1 MNTALEITGL
11 CKNYDAFALKNVS
24 FRLPAGYIM
33 GLVGQNGA
41 GKTTLIK
48 LILNLLLRDAG
59 EIRVF
64 GLDNISHEVEVRAR
78 IGFVHEVPSYYGYLT
93 LEKMKSLISPFRR
106 QWDEPLFQRLCHEF
120 ELPLKKK
127 ISALS
132 RGMIMKFS
140 LALALSHDAELLVLD
155 EPTTGLDP
163 VFRRELLERLS
174 ALIQDEGKAV
184 LFSTQITSDLD
195 RIADY
200 ITYILNG
207 EILFSSTREEISEKW
222 AIVRGDSSL
231 LDAETRK
238 MFRSVLMG
246 EAGFRALTAD
256 AAQARRR
263 FEGKA
268 AVIEKASLDDMMFHL
283 SRRNGCDYPVS

>member
-11 CKNYDAFALKNVS
+11 CKNYGAFALKNVS
-24 FRLPAGYIM
+24 FSLSAGYIM

-48 LILNLLLRDAG
+48 LILNLLIRDAG
-59 EIRVF
+59 EIRIF
-64 GLDNISHEVEVRAR
+64 GLDQISHEIEVRAR

-106 QWDEPLFQRLCHEF
+106 RWDEPLFQQLSREF
-120 ELPLKKK
+120 ELPLDRK
-127 ISALS
+127 IGALS
-132 RGMIMKFS
+132 RGMTMKFS
-140 LALALSHDAELLVLD
+140 LALALSHDADLLVLD

-184 LFSTQITSDLD
+184 LFSTQITTDLD

-200 ITYILNG
+200 ITYIRNG
-207 EILFSSTREEISEKW
+207 ELLFSSTREEISERW
-222 AIVRGDSSL
+222 AIVRGDSAL
-231 LDAETRK
+231 LDAETRTL
-238 MFRSVLMG
+238 FHGVLIG

-268 AVIEKASLDDMMFHL
+268 VVIEKASLDDMMFHL
-283 SRRNGCDYPVS
+283 NRGNGHD